1 MGKVIRAT
9 RLNFGGGAASPPF
22 SIFISA
28 CVEYLQ
34 LRCDYATGWSGSTLI
49 IKEDISG
56 EKNRS
61 VDTRRI
67 EKGILR
73 KKAQF
78 KDDVMKY

>member
-9 RLNFGGGAASPPF
+9 LVEAQPVPF
-22 SIFISA
+22 FYFYQ
-28 CVEYLQ
+28 CVEYLE

-78 KDDVMKY
+78 KDEVMKY

>member
-1 MGKVIRAT
+1 M
-9 RLNFGGGAASPPF
+9 
-22 SIFISA
+22 
-28 CVEYLQ
+28 
-34 LRCDYATGWSGSTLI
+34 TLI

-67 EKGILR
+67 EKGILG

-78 KDDVMKY
+78 KDEVMKY